1 METKTHN
8 KKLHSLY
15 SSPNTTR
22 VIKSRM
28 IKCAGG
34 EPRMGENKN
43 AYKISVG
50 KPEGRYR
57 SENLRIDMSI
67 ILKWILNK

>member
-1 METKTHN
+1 
-8 KKLHSLY
+8 
-15 SSPNTTR
+15 
-22 VIKSRM
+22 M